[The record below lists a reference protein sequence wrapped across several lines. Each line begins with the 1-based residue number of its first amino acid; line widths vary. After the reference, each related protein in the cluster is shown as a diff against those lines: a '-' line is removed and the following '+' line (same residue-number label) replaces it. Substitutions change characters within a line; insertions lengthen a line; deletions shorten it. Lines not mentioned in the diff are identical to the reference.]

1 MSAATRIDH
10 PDRATQA
17 QALAARVAEELRAA
31 LAARGRATL
40 AVPGGTTPRAF
51 LSALGAMA
59 LDWDDVAVTLTDER
73 WVPASS
79 ARSNARLLGETLFA
93 GPAAAALFVPLR
105 GDGPE
110 PGDGL
115 SALHRSLA
123 QNLLPLDVAV
133 LGMGADGHTAS
144 LFPDADHLDTA
155 LADDAPPALT
165 IRAPGASEPRI
176 TLTAPVLCAA
186 RRFLL
191 IAGADKAAGLSAAL
205 KPGSAT
211 AMPVRA
217 ILPGAEIHYAP

>member
-1 MSAATRIDH
+1 MSAAARIDH

-17 QALAARVAEELRAA
+17 EALAVRVAEGLRAA

-51 LSALGAMA
+51 LTALGRTA
-59 LDWDDVAVTLTDER
+59 LDWENVAVTLTDER
-73 WVPASS
+73 WVPPSS
-79 ARSNARLLGETLFA
+79 PRSNARLLGETLFV

-123 QNLLPLDVAV
+123 QNLLPLDVVV

-144 LFPDADHLDTA
+144 LFPDADHLAAA

-165 IRAPGASEPRI
+165 IRAPGAGEPRI
-176 TLTAPVLCAA
+176 TLTAPVLRAA

-191 IAGADKAAGLSAAL
+191 IAGADKAVAL
-205 KPGSAT
+205 AEAQKPGPAT

-217 ILPGAEIHYAP
+217 VLPGAEIHYAP